1 MGNLAGIVDTTTI
14 TRRCAMSTETTA
26 PRTTDEAPS
35 EEAILRRARGE
46 VEDPIHKVSYT
57 FRREGSDLWVYTWM
71 EDGANLPE
79 HYHPSLEEHWET
91 VEGAAR
97 VKLDGVWRDLVAA
110 DGPVLVARNV
120 RHELRNESGGPTRM
134 RTRVTPAGRL
144 EDFLTE
150 SARAAREGLYNA
162 RNLPT
167 SFHGATW
174 LADFALR
181 FRDETV
187 MASPPPALQRLTL
200 PLLARFGRR
209 S

>member
-1 MGNLAGIVDTTTI
+1 
-14 TRRCAMSTETTA
+14 MSTETTT
-26 PRTTDEAPS
+26 PSTTHEARS
-35 EEAILRRARGE
+35 EEAIMRSGRGE
-46 VEDPIHKVSYT
+46 VEDPIHLVSYT
-57 FRREGSDLWVYTWM
+57 FRRERSDLWVYTWM

-79 HYHPSLEEHWET
+79 HFHPTLEEHWET

-97 VKLDGVWRDLVAA
+97 VKLDGVWRDLVPD
-110 DGPVLVARNV
+110 DGPVLVGRNV
-120 RHELRNESGGPTRM
+120 RHELSNESGGVTRM

-144 EDFLTE
+144 EEFLTE
-150 SARAAREGLYNA
+150 SAQAARDGLYNA

-167 SFHGATW
+167 SWRGATW

-187 MASPPPALQRLTL
+187 MTSPPPALQRLTL
-200 PLLARFGRR
+200 PLMARFARR